1 MFIGEYQHTLD
12 EKGRIALPTKFRAA
26 FKDGAVI
33 TRGLDDSLFIYS
45 KSQWKLLAER
55 LAALPIAQAHNR
67 AFARFMLAG
76 AMDVDLDTQG
86 RITVPEYLRTF
97 AKLKKKVIVTGL
109 FNRLEVWDEDAWRIY
124 NSKNEKQSTK
134 IAESIVD
141 LGI

>member
-26 FKDGAVI
+26 FKDGAII
-33 TRGLDDSLFIYS
+33 TRGLDESLFIYS
-45 KSQWKLLAER
+45 KSQWELLAER

-76 AMDVDLDTQG
+76 AMDVDIDAQG

-109 FNRLEVWDEDAWRIY
+109 FNRLEVWDENAWRIY